1 MKRKPAPPP
10 ALFDAM
16 PEARRPTTIETDQH
30 IRTRC
35 DVCTGKGHTKGPD
48 GRGITCPA
56 CTGSGQ
62 ILTRRSGAHA

>member
-1 MKRKPAPPP
+1 MTRKPTPP

-30 IRTRC
+30 IRRAC
-35 DVCTGKGHTKGPD
+35 DVCNGKGTTKVLNWG
-48 GRGITCPA
+48 GTCAA
-56 CTGSGQ
+56 CCGSGQ